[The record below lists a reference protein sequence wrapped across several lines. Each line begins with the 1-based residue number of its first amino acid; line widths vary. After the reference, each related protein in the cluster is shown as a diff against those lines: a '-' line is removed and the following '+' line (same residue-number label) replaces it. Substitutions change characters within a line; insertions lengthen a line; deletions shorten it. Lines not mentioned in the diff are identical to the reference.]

1 MTNCARANSRPRK
14 ISVCKS
20 ALDVRRARLWGG
32 RGSPACIVLRDPRGV
47 AVAVGRCRLV
57 LSSASAPVQMY
68 VQPPPVGLRGDK
80 TRCGGMV
87 WPWACLLRFLLPF
100 PFLLHPYGKYS
111 AGSSNECPPVPWVPC
126 RSAGAGGVGI
136 WSRLPQLV
144 NSILLV
150 TIRRRRSFP
159 VCSRLWVLSLI
170 RRACSPYWVRSFLFY
185 VDIQIFAA
193 PLVYLP
199 AVRYSSCNLQ
209 IQQGGEYI
217 KFNLPHRSHRCAGMH
232 P

>member
-1 MTNCARANSRPRK
+1 MRPVSVAPGPSFK
-14 ISVCKS
+14 IST
-20 ALDVRRARLWGG
+20 
-32 RGSPACIVLRDPRGV
+32 P
-47 AVAVGRCRLV
+47 
-57 LSSASAPVQMY
+57 
-68 VQPPPVGLRGDK
+68 
-80 TRCGGMV
+80 
-87 WPWACLLRFLLPF
+87 
-100 PFLLHPYGKYS
+100 LLHPYGKYS
-111 AGSSNECPPVPWVPC
+111 AGSSSECPPVLWVPC

-170 RRACSPYWVRSFLFY
+170 RRACSPYWVRSSLFY

-199 AVRYSSCNLQ
+199 AVRYSFCNLQ

-217 KFNLPHRSHRCAGMH
+217 KFKSATDYLPVILVISRGERKIHVAPPVYRRRRFDSI
-232 P
+232 

>member
-1 MTNCARANSRPRK
+1 MVRRVSVAPGPSFK
-14 ISVCKS
+14 IST
-20 ALDVRRARLWGG
+20 
-32 RGSPACIVLRDPRGV
+32 P
-47 AVAVGRCRLV
+47 
-57 LSSASAPVQMY
+57 
-68 VQPPPVGLRGDK
+68 
-80 TRCGGMV
+80 
-87 WPWACLLRFLLPF
+87 
-100 PFLLHPYGKYS
+100 LLHPYGKYS
-111 AGSSNECPPVPWVPC
+111 VGSSNECPPVPWVPC

-136 WSRLPQLV
+136 WSRLPQLA

-170 RRACSPYWVRSFLFY
+170 RRTYSPYWVRSSLFY

-217 KFNLPHRSHRCAGMH
+217 KFNLPHRSPRSVLLLSTWGHTRARMCAPSVFAHRFPFARY
-232 P
+232 PIRL

>member
-1 MTNCARANSRPRK
+1 MRPVSVAPGPSFK
-14 ISVCKS
+14 IST
-20 ALDVRRARLWGG
+20 
-32 RGSPACIVLRDPRGV
+32 P
-47 AVAVGRCRLV
+47 
-57 LSSASAPVQMY
+57 
-68 VQPPPVGLRGDK
+68 
-80 TRCGGMV
+80 
-87 WPWACLLRFLLPF
+87 
-100 PFLLHPYGKYS
+100 LLHPYRKCW
-111 AGSSNECPPVPWVPC
+111 AGSSSECPPVLQVPC

-170 RRACSPYWVRSFLFY
+170 RRACSPYWVRSSLFY

-217 KFNLPHRSHRCAGMH
+217 KFNLPHRSTGDAVLIPYKGAVSLAFFAARVCTPVFPPATRFNQ
-232 P
+232 

>member
-1 MTNCARANSRPRK
+1 
-14 ISVCKS
+14 
-20 ALDVRRARLWGG
+20 
-32 RGSPACIVLRDPRGV
+32 
-47 AVAVGRCRLV
+47 
-57 LSSASAPVQMY
+57 
-68 VQPPPVGLRGDK
+68 
-80 TRCGGMV
+80 MV

-100 PFLLHPYGKYS
+100 PFPLHPYGKYS
-111 AGSSNECPPVPWVPC
+111 AGSSSECPPVPWVPC

-150 TIRRRRSFP
+150 AMRRRRSFP

-170 RRACSPYWVRSFLFY
+170 RRACSPYWVRSSLFY

-217 KFNLPHRSHRCAGMH
+217 KFNFAHRSPRSVLLLSTWGHTRARMCAPSVFAHRFPFARY
-232 P
+232 PINQ